1 MGKNRIRITCDPY
14 HETIKY
20 EWYEEG
26 ERQDLSMDD
35 ISIFSNDDFLNGSL
49 SNKAVEI
56 IKVLIEKSFC
66 NKNGLIIE
74 FVGTDDDFDY
84 FDSIINTY
92 YSDSQIELQRADE
105 YIIKASD
112 ALPKIDKLLKDL
124 ESSLKENAN
133 NNSAGLL
140 KKYNETVKPDI
151 AICVMGLYS
160 SGKSAF
166 INSLIG
172 KEILSSAS
180 NPETAKIYKIS
191 NSKATQIAFQYN
203 GEPCKISFTKKL
215 SKYDKK
221 KFSNA
226 DCINTAN
233 SYLKEKKIE
242 GAEKRLYYFL
252 QKLNE
257 YAAKD
262 NKKANPEIGDVIEIS
277 VPFGQT
283 YLPIDKYEFV
293 IYDTPGTDSASN
305 PEHFEV
311 LKKSLEEQTS
321 GLPILVSTPDSMDNS
336 NYKDLIES
344 KDEYGRALDLENLI
358 IVVNK
363 SDGKSTNELLRL
375 TETIDKMIVTENEY
389 KNLYFAS
396 SVIGL
401 GAKKCL
407 DNIDEWLDED
417 YECTFFDKNSRFEN
431 RNHKFYTRL
440 YDYNVV
446 PENIKDKTLT
456 HCDVDSDDKYFLWN
470 SGIPSIEIGI
480 GNFAEKFA
488 QYNKCNQAI
497 IILNDLIYNLDK
509 SISSKT
515 EECKKDYKEIKTE
528 IEKHQKQL
536 ITDLNKLKYDKLQE
550 YQKGFIDS
558 VTKDL
563 RRDFL
568 GEYKQQK
575 DVEKISKLKDK
586 CKGKGKKDSEK
597 IKMFEEELN
606 KMLEEEIRLYEN
618 RFKINAEIYWKN
630 CEKNFQ
636 DGVEKIVTESEHL
649 TKEQKEELLSEIKKD
664 LSSINIGGIKQ
675 EDYIIKKGFWIFK
688 TTKIDVVKAKE
699 KYIEKL
705 RQNIFNIN
713 NENNTSSN
721 NALEVYCENAKEKC
735 EASIAILNPRLREKK
750 KQLDKKEEELNALKQ
765 QKEQVEKSGKEI
777 KTVLDV
783 KEM

>member
-56 IKVLIEKSFC
+56 IKVLIEKHYC
-66 NKNGLIIE
+66 NENGLIIE

-140 KKYNETVKPDI
+140 KKYNETVKPEI

-440 YDYNVV
+440 YDYNIV

-488 QYNKCNQAI
+488 QYNKCNQAV
-497 IILNDLIYNLDK
+497 IILGKLVDFLNAC
-509 SISSKT
+509 ISSKT
-515 EECKKDYKEIKTE
+515 EECEKDRAEILDKIKEQQTQLINDLNSLTIEKIEKYQTEFLSRVTNNLVKEFTGVAKSQQDVADFATIKKD
-528 IEKHQKQL
+528 
-536 ITDLNKLKYDKLQE
+536 
-550 YQKGFIDS
+550 
-558 VTKDL
+558 
-563 RRDFL
+563 
-568 GEYKQQK
+568 
-575 DVEKISKLKDK
+575 
-586 CKGKGKKDSEK
+586 CKGKRDSEK
-597 IKMFEEELN
+597 VKEFENKLN
-606 KMLEEEIRLYEN
+606 EKLKKEANDYKTEFE
-618 RFKINAEIYWKN
+618 KNAKEYWKN
-630 CEKNFQ
+630 CEEDFQ
-636 DGVEKIVTESEHL
+636 ESIEEIVTESKQL
-649 TKEQKEELLSEIKKD
+649 TEEQKRELLSEIEKAI
-664 LSSINIGGIKQ
+664 SSINIGGIKQ
-675 EDYIIKKGFWIFK
+675 EDYIIKKGLWIFK
-688 TTKIDVVKAKE
+688 TTKIDVVKAQE

-705 RQNIFNIN
+705 NFYIGEINYNNN
-713 NENNTSSN
+713 NESNTK
-721 NALEVYCENAKEKC
+721 LKEYCEKAKKKC
-735 EASIAILNPRLREKK
+735 EESIAILNPELKEKK
-750 KQLDKKEEELNALKQ
+750 EQLDKKEKELKALKQ

-777 KTVLDV
+777 ETVLDV

>member
-35 ISIFSNDDFLNGSL
+35 RPIFSNDDFLNGSL

-56 IKVLIEKSFC
+56 IKVLIEKHYC
-66 NKNGLIIE
+66 NENGLIIE

-140 KKYNETVKPDI
+140 KKYNETVKPEI

-283 YLPIDKYEFV
+283 YLPMDKYEFV

-440 YDYNVV
+440 YDYNIV

-488 QYNKCNQAI
+488 QYNKCNQAV
-497 IILNDLIYNLDK
+497 IILGKLVDFLNAC
-509 SISSKT
+509 ISSKT
-515 EECKKDYKEIKTE
+515 KE
-528 IEKHQKQL
+528 
-536 ITDLNKLKYDKLQE
+536 
-550 YQKGFIDS
+550 
-558 VTKDL
+558 
-563 RRDFL
+563 
-568 GEYKQQK
+568 
-575 DVEKISKLKDK
+575 
-586 CKGKGKKDSEK
+586 
-597 IKMFEEELN
+597 
-606 KMLEEEIRLYEN
+606 
-618 RFKINAEIYWKN
+618 
-630 CEKNFQ
+630 
-636 DGVEKIVTESEHL
+636 
-649 TKEQKEELLSEIKKD
+649 
-664 LSSINIGGIKQ
+664 
-675 EDYIIKKGFWIFK
+675 
-688 TTKIDVVKAKE
+688 
-699 KYIEKL
+699 
-705 RQNIFNIN
+705 
-713 NENNTSSN
+713 
-721 NALEVYCENAKEKC
+721 CENC
-735 EASIAILNPRLREKK
+735 LLYTSPSPR
-750 KQLDKKEEELNALKQ
+750 D
-765 QKEQVEKSGKEI
+765 
-777 KTVLDV
+777 
-783 KEM
+783 